1 MRFFI
6 AVITMCLAAALNP
19 ALARQHPANSYM
31 QPFAIEAS
39 ILGNVEKPRR
49 TSLRA
54 HKKGRSYV
62 HGSAVRDGRPAKWCG
77 WWMRTQYGGGP
88 EYNLARNWAKR
99 GSNAGGPQ
107 VGAVIVWPHHVGIIT
122 GRASNGQWIVKSGND
137 GGAVRERVRSVAG
150 AIAFRVL

>member
-1 MRFFI
+1 MYPALPLRGISRNYNRSIPMRFFI

-54 HKKGRSYV
+54 HK
-62 HGSAVRDGRPAKWCG
+62 
-77 WWMRTQYGGGP
+77 
-88 EYNLARNWAKR
+88 
-99 GSNAGGPQ
+99 
-107 VGAVIVWPHHVGIIT
+107 
-122 GRASNGQWIVKSGND
+122 
-137 GGAVRERVRSVAG
+137 
-150 AIAFRVL
+150 